1 MGVGA
6 QPTVAVYKLL
16 SLVRTSHAHYRYT
29 VLYMILCMAAVV
41 NRGCLYSNS
50 GVQTIAHACTN
61 NAEQFKGEYLRTYLH
76 LPAKNVLVHYQPY
89 CYMSSVTLSLT

>member
-50 GVQTIAHACTN
+50 GVSTHLLAFARQ
-61 NAEQFKGEYLRTYLH
+61 KRTTTLST
-76 LPAKNVLVHYQPY
+76 VLLYVLSHIVPDV
-89 CYMSSVTLSLT
+89 SVT